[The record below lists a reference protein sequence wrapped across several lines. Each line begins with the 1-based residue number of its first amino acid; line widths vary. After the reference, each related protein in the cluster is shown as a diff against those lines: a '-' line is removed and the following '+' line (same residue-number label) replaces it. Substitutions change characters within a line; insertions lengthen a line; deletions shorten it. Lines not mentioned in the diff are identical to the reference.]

1 MAIAVVVSIF
11 SGVFA
16 ALAFWWSNVPVPALG
31 GVSLGALLLIAIA
44 ALVYE
49 LWSLDQELS
58 ALEGRVRRL
67 VELRSK
73 RAADYTWP
81 A

>member
-16 ALAFWWSNVPVPALG
+16 ALAFLWSNVPVPALC
-31 GVSLGALLLIAIA
+31 VSLGALLLIAIA

-49 LWSLDQELS
+49 LWSLDKELS

-73 RAADYTWP
+73 RNAADYTWP

>member
-1 MAIAVVVSIF
+1 MATAVVVSIF
-11 SGVFA
+11 SRVSA
-16 ALAFWWSNVPVPALG
+16 ALAFWWSNVPVSALG
-31 GVSLGALLLIAIA
+31 VCFGALLLLAMA

-49 LWSLDQELS
+49 LCSLDKELS

-73 RAADYTWP
+73 SNAADSTWP